1 MQTHEEKKAR
11 MRAYYQANKDKWK
24 KYNRDA
30 LARMSDDEKAAYNEK
45 QREYSQS
52 YYKAH
57 REEVIKR
64 TTQYQR
70 DHKDKFVTYRAEWYQ
85 SNKGKIAAKRRQHY
99 HKVVKAR
106 QQEAKAHSEFVTI
119 REAVNILGAKLR
131 TFREWVYQ
139 GRIESVK
146 TPGGRYLLRR
156 ADVEEI
162 QSNITHIPENI
173 RTTLG
178 LTKKG
183 DSA

>member
-30 LARMSDDEKAAYNEK
+30 LARMSDDERAAYNEK
-45 QREYSQS
+45 QREYSKD

-57 REEVIKR
+57 RKIIIER
-64 TTQYQR
+64 TTQYQQ
-70 DHKDKFVTYRAEWYQ
+70 DHKDKYVTYRAEWFQ
-85 SNKGKIAAKRRQHY
+85 SNKQKIAARRRLHY
-99 HKVVKAR
+99 HKVVKPR
-106 QQEAKAHSEFVTI
+106 RKESKAHSEFVTI

-139 GRIESVK
+139 GRIPSVK
-146 TPGGRYLLRR
+146 PGGRYLLRR

-162 QSNITHIPENI
+162 QSNIAHIPENI

-183 DSA
+183 DTA

>member
-30 LARMSDDEKAAYNEK
+30 LALMSDDEKVAYKEK
-45 QREYSQS
+45 QREYSQA

-70 DHKDKFVTYRAEWYQ
+70 DHKDIFVAYRAEWFQ
-85 SNKGKIAAKRRQHY
+85 ANKQKILAQRRRHY
-99 HKVVKAR
+99 HKVVKPR
-106 QQEAKAHSEFVTI
+106 QKQSKAHSEFVTI
-119 REAVNILGAKLR
+119 NEAVNILGAKLR
-131 TFREWVYQ
+131 TFRKWVYQ
-139 GRIESVK
+139 GRIQSVK
-146 TPGGRYLLRR
+146 PGNRYLLRR

-162 QSNITHIPENI
+162 QSNLEHIPEKI

-178 LTKKG
+178 LSKKG
-183 DSA
+183 HTE

>member
-11 MRAYYQANKDKWK
+11 MRAYYHANKDKWK
-24 KYNRDA
+24 KYKRDA
-30 LARMSDDEKAAYNEK
+30 LARMSDDERAAYNEK
-45 QREYSQS
+45 QRKYSQD

-57 REEVIKR
+57 RKKVLER

-70 DHKDKFVTYRAEWYQ
+70 DHKDKIVAYRAEWFQ
-85 SNKGKIAAKRRQHY
+85 ANKQKIAARRRLHY
-99 HKVVKAR
+99 HKVVKPLR
-106 QQEAKAHSEFVTI
+106 KEAKVHSEFVTI
-119 REAVNILGAKLR
+119 IEAVNILGAKLR

-162 QSNITHIPENI
+162 QSNIAHIPEKI

-178 LTKKG
+178 LSKKG
-183 DSA
+183 DTA